1 MTAGVPTMTGLLLAL
16 AGPSLLVIVAAR
28 VFGEFPPLGILLL
41 LHLVLCSFAGMVLYV
56 VIRWERLPL
65 SSIGL
70 RRPGWSTAISG
81 LLLGLGTLYVLPLVT
96 HPLMNALALGGF
108 EPGLRKIARLP
119 DWFRVF
125 VAVTAGPVE
134 ETLYRGYAVERLA
147 TIMGRRWLGGLIAAI
162 AFGLAHI
169 PNWGLGPSLAADL
182 PFGVVM
188 TLFYLWKRDLVANA
202 IAHGTG
208 LVVGLLSVGHV

>member
-1 MTAGVPTMTGLLLAL
+1 MAALFVAL
-16 AGPSLLVIVAAR
+16 AGPPLLAVVGSR
-28 VFGEFPPLGILLL
+28 VSGEFPPLGIQLL
-41 LHLVLCSFAGMVLYV
+41 LHLVFCSLAGVVLYA

-70 RRPGWSTAISG
+70 RRPGWSTAASG
-81 LLLGLGTLYVLPLVT
+81 LLLGLGILYVLPLVT
-96 HPLMNALALGGF
+96 NPLMNALALGGF
-108 EPGLRKIARLP
+108 EPGLRGIVRFPA
-119 DWFRVF
+119 WFRVF

-147 TIMGRRWLGGLIAAI
+147 WITGRRWLGGLIAAL

-169 PNWGLGPSLAADL
+169 PFWGLGPSLAADL

-188 TLFYLWKRDLVANA
+188 TLFYLWRRDLVANA
-202 IAHGTG
+202 IAHAMALIIGM
-208 LVVGLLSVGHV
+208 LSVPHA